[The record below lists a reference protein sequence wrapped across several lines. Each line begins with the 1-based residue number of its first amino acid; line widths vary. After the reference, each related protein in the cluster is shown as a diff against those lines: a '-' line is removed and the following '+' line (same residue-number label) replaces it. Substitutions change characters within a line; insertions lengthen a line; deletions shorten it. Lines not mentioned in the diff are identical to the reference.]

1 MIFACF
7 YAAKNMFYEIS
18 QKLNKIKNLTV
29 EIRPVKSSYW
39 GENITVAGLITTDD
53 LIRTVKDT
61 DGDIVVV
68 PSIMLRPY
76 TEDFLD
82 GKSLT
87 YVKEQTGKEFFVQ
100 QNIYSLEEV
109 VEFIKNL

>member
-1 MIFACF
+1 MFA
-7 YAAKNMFYEIS
+7 EIAE
-18 QKLNKIKNLTV
+18 KLNKIENLTV
-29 EIRPVKSSYW
+29 EIRPVQSRYW

-53 LIRTVKDT
+53 LIRTVNET
-61 DGDIVVV
+61 DGDIVVI

-82 GKSLT
+82 GKSLS
-87 YVKEQTGKEFFVQ
+87 YVKEQTGKAFFVQ

-109 VEFIKNL
+109 VEFIRGL